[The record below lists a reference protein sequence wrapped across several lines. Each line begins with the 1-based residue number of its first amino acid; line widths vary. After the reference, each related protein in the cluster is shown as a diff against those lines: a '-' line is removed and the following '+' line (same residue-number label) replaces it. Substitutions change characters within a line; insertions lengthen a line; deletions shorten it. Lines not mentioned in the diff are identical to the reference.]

1 MKIGL
6 DLDGVVFDT
15 ELSYKVLGDIYNLEV
30 NSKIIDPNEIRMQK
44 KFGWTQE
51 QTKEF
56 IDRYVLEVIEKA
68 PPTPGACEVL
78 KILEEQGHE
87 FYIITS
93 RFGKEV
99 EISKKKLSEL
109 GIKISGSAY
118 EQIDKTKACKDFK
131 IDYMIDDYYLNV
143 KQLSENNIKCLFFN
157 SQHKKFKLNEN
168 IFEVFDWGDVLNFF
182 IDK

>member
-15 ELSYKVLGDIYNLEV
+15 EVYYKVLADIYNLEV
-30 NSKIIDPNEIRMQK
+30 NSKIIDPNEIRVQK

-51 QTKEF
+51 QAEEF
-56 IDRYVLEVIEKA
+56 IDRYVLEVIEKT
-68 PPTPGACEVL
+68 PSPPGACEVL
-78 KILEEQGHE
+78 KILEERGHE
-87 FYIITS
+87 FYIISS
-93 RFGKEV
+93 RVGKEV
-99 EISKKKLSEL
+99 EISKRRLCKL
-109 GIKISGSAY
+109 GIKISGSSY
-118 EQIDKTKACKDFK
+118 EKIDKTKACKDFK